1 MKSGASIGW
10 KWATASDHILF
21 AHTYKT
27 LEPGYLMNTIIMSL
41 IGLLML
47 GGCSRG
53 LDSQEAQVWDGQVT
67 RGQLSN
73 GLEYRLVREA
83 GQPGRIDMRLTVK
96 AGSVDEEDDQ
106 VGVAHMVEHL
116 NFYSRGQ
123 QSQDIRSLMN
133 QWGWIQGR
141 SYNAMTSYDRTQY
154 LLSPPGGTAQTE
166 QALQALATLTLAQ
179 DYTAENLKRERPIVI
194 EEWRGGLGVAQRMND
209 QRTASQ
215 RIGSRYPA
223 HRTIGNEAAIRSA
236 QISDLKDFQQ
246 RWYVPNNMLLTVVGD
261 IDPATLPARIEHW
274 FGEAK
279 PKLLPEKG
287 YRELPLQPT
296 LKIVR
301 LQDSQSGSNQVTLL
315 FRLHE
320 SASRTST
327 LDGVRERL
335 IDRLTLNALQ
345 AQLRR
350 QPREPGVRSLTV
362 QKSLIGDHSSVL
374 GIAAGVEGQNH
385 AAALRQLLN
394 EIERLRRH
402 GLQAMDLDKER
413 EAIRGIARRM
423 LSENKPRTFEQWV
436 TGLNDAATQNKV
448 LSSKHDI
455 ASQYLAVLDTVTPED
470 INARLVR
477 WTDNQD
483 QVLQMTAPGLTP
495 LELPGVSDVRTL
507 MALVRNSE
515 LAAPEPASVVAQI
528 ETRQLPEIPAAR
540 GAGTITER
548 KHFARQNVE
557 HWQLSNGDRL
567 VWLKRNGDKGRF
579 VMQADSSAGF
589 MTPELPYW
597 RNQMAAQLA
606 GQSAP
611 EGWSEEQIRRWR
623 SESGTSLSLN
633 QQADRLQIDV
643 TTVDAKSDLPA
654 LQRLQALLQTYRL
667 GQAVNIDASAV
678 EQARGDLAD
687 ELSRNTVNVR
697 EQQDKALRELQ
708 YGPETWLTPTAQ
720 EIAQVQ
726 ASQLNTDWQRL
737 SQAPVTY
744 YLMADVE
751 PQVLQPLIERE
762 LASIQRGAALK
773 PQVRVQRDGRHQQS
787 LAVGIEPRALLQ
799 VITFK
804 PHPWTP
810 EDAARISALQE
821 IASAALKRQLRG
833 EASGVY
839 RLSFD
844 STLNQQSQRI
854 ESRLSFSSDPARVE
868 ELWQLANRTLSS
880 LPVTVSEKD
889 AATARSRLRQQE
901 RLRQDDPQTQL
912 RRLILSERHWGDPRY
927 LTEQARLPDALT
939 VKALKRMAGEL
950 FNDRNQVQLRLLPAP
965 EATAGQ

>member
-1 MKSGASIGW
+1 
-10 KWATASDHILF
+10 
-21 AHTYKT
+21 
-27 LEPGYLMNTIIMSL
+27 MNTIIMSL

-47 GGCSRG
+47 GGCARG

-350 QPREPGVRSLTV
+350 QPHEPGVRSLTV

-374 GIAAGVEGQNH
+374 GIAAGVDGQNH

-528 ETRQLPEIPAAR
+528 ETQQLPEIPAAR

-557 HWQLSNGDRL
+557 HWQLSNGDKL

-667 GQAVNIDASAV
+667 GQAVNIEASAV
-678 EQARGDLAD
+678 EQARDDLSD

-720 EIAQVQ
+720 EVAQVQ
-726 ASQLNTDWQRL
+726 ASQLNSDWQRL

-787 LAVGIEPRALLQ
+787 LAIGIEPRAMLQ
-799 VITFK
+799 VTTFK

-868 ELWQLANRTLSS
+868 ELWQLASRTLSS

-965 EATAGQ
+965 EATTGQ